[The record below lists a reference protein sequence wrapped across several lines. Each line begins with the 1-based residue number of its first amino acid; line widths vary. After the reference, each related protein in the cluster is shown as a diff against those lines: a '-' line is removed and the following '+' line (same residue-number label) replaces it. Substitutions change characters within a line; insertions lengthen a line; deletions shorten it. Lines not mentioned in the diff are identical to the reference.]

1 MEKEEVFNLKQIIE
15 SIQQEF
21 PDTPQDQLLALAVKI
36 RTNEILVE
44 GLGLNNVGQHGG
56 DLPPFLD
63 QIHRSI
69 VELENRV
76 INIENNTDD
85 LLTNSRL

>member
-21 PDTPQDQLLALAVKI
+21 PNTPQDQLLSLAVKI

-44 GLGLNNVGQHGG
+44 GLGLNNIGHHGG

-85 LLTNSRL
+85 LLKNSSL

>member
-15 SIQQEF
+15 SIQDEF
-21 PDTPQDQLLALAVKI
+21 PETPKDQLLSLAVKI